1 MPCISIYAGSD
12 LPADDLDEVRSLSPR
27 GAASDRVHPTDRARG
42 ARVSAASHGWS
53 SKRWSMG
60 APESTYLSSKF
71 LKRIGF
77 GVRRFAHYR
86 IRALLYAGRP
96 KRALATVTLR

>member
-1 MPCISIYAGSD
+1 VAFHLPLAGPD
-12 LPADDLDEVRSLSPR
+12 VGWHRLP
-27 GAASDRVHPTDRARG
+27 
-42 ARVSAASHGWS
+42 VSNGPKEA
-53 SKRWSMG
+53 
-60 APESTYLSSKF
+60 TYLSSKF